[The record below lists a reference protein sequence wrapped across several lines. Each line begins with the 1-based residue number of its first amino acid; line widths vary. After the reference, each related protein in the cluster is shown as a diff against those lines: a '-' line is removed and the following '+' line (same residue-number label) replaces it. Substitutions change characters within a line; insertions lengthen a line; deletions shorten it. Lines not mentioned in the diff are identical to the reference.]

1 MMYYIIIVLSFKCA
15 GVLTTPM
22 QWKQSKTNH
31 SRVIISIYLI
41 NIYKLLRLCT
51 YELWVLTNCNCQL
64 LLLKHCNE
72 NRVLL
77 CYVMMLYSFVE
88 AKVFAFCSFNLIR
101 PYLGKYYLLLKTMR
115 KSAFCQCKKK
125 VFLYLPWT
133 LYNHNLSQSAL
144 CTQSEVIHLTI
155 SIINVLCFSL
165 CSSRVK
171 VVMKYYYEY
180 RCRRKATDRQ
190 SKITY

>member
-125 VFLYLPWT
+125 SIFASTLDSLQSQSLSVCT
-133 LYNHNLSQSAL
+133 LYTIWSDSLNHFYN
-144 CTQSEVIHLTI
+144 
-155 SIINVLCFSL
+155 
-165 CSSRVK
+165 
-171 VVMKYYYEY
+171 
-180 RCRRKATDRQ
+180 
-190 SKITY
+190 